1 MSQFWNVEN
10 TYNKQKSR
18 CEYNG
23 ISKWRGLESSLF
35 CCGVFFIF
43 PFFFFLFF
51 PYNELS
57 FSLFFQSF
65 LKTMGMSRITLGRI
79 QIEVYEMLRATLK
92 LWSSACPTCSVIL
105 HFTVGERK
113 VAWVKSTLC
122 RIFPQ
127 APCAIKLLLPM
138 LTPVLNMQWLL
149 C

>member
-1 MSQFWNVEN
+1 MIILWVLIFKKSCCKVEEN
-10 TYNKQKSR
+10 
-18 CEYNG
+18 
-23 ISKWRGLESSLF
+23 LLF
-35 CCGVFFIF
+35 PFFFIIFNLHFNSVFFLF